1 MAESGLESGHSPS
14 TLGVA
19 LQSLEG
25 AVLGGLCERC
35 RKDHLEAK
43 SARLHGH
50 CSLLLLD

>member
-25 AVLGGLCERC
+25 AMLGDSVNVIGRIIWKQNLLACMATVLCFF
-35 RKDHLEAK
+35 
-43 SARLHGH
+43 
-50 CSLLLLD
+50 